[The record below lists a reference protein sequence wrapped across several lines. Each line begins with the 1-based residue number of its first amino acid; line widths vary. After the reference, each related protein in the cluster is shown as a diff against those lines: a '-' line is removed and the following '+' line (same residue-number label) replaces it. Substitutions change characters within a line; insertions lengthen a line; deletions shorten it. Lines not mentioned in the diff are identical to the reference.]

1 MNLTEY
7 KTTKEKVRA
16 IIKEYPHTKDSD
28 IDLVIV
34 YYNTVSKLMM
44 SETSFNRVMSLIE
57 SKELPHI
64 STIERARRQLN
75 EKEPNTRGLS
85 YKGRKENEQV
95 IKENINII

>member
-7 KTTKEKVRA
+7 KTTRDKVRA
-16 IIKEYPHTKDSD
+16 IIEEFPHTKDSD

-34 YYNTVSKLMM
+34 YYNSESNLMM
-44 SETSFNRVMSLIE
+44 SETSFNKVMGLIE
-57 SKELPHI
+57 SKKLPHI

-85 YKGRKENEQV
+85 YKGRKDNEQV